1 MTNDPAAEWQA
12 GYEAGVEAAA
22 KALEAIANC
31 SMGVGCD
38 EMGICYANANGK
50 PENCPKQS
58 GDNLKGL
65 HNDQNFNMC
74 DPTC

>member
-1 MTNDPAAEWQA
+1 MTTE
-12 GYEAGVEAAA
+12 E
-22 KALEAIANC
+22 KALAMVNEVQDERGAIANC

-65 HNDQNFNMC
+65 HNEQNFNMC
-74 DPTC
+74 DHTC